1 MSRQQRETL
10 VGIAS
15 NEASVKRVVR
25 WIAASGAL
33 VAVII
38 GLRSLLLD
46 HLVHAAVL
54 FGFAAS
60 MLANEFI
67 LFFSKDDELYK
78 SFFLWSI
85 GLLLLYLAASGGE
98 SNTGILW
105 CYVFPPFVFYISG
118 LKTGL
123 SLVTALMLGML
134 LIFNFENLSFVL
146 ATYSPDFQIRFF
158 STIMF
163 VVVFSYIVDKQR
175 RDAITQL
182 VTIGKLYEYAA
193 RTDELTKLPNRRDMR
208 DQLETEFSRY
218 QRNGHHFSV
227 ILLDIDH
234 FKQINDN
241 YGHDAGDVVLTKF
254 ADALRD
260 ICRKMDTAARWGGE
274 EFLILLPDTK
284 LLEALAMAE
293 RLRIKISRMEVAY
306 GQQTIRL
313 TTSCGVCSIHSAKD
327 LGALLRQADVSLYQ
341 AKLRGRNIVIPQVTR
356 ERPATAGLNNSAR
369 KGQTMGLELNGFDD
383 PV

>member
-1 MSRQQRETL
+1 MSDQQRETL

-25 WIAASGAL
+25 WIAASGAV
-33 VAVII
+33 VAVMI
-38 GLRSLLLD
+38 GLRSLMLD
-46 HLVHAAVL
+46 HLLHAAVL
-54 FGFAAS
+54 FSFAAT
-60 MLANEFI
+60 MLVNEFI
-67 LFFSKDDELYK
+67 LFFSRDDDLYK

-85 GLLLLYLAASGGE
+85 GLILLYLAASGGE

-105 CYVFPPFVFYISG
+105 FYVFPPFVFYISG

-123 SLVTALMLGML
+123 SLVATLMIGML
-134 LIFNFENLSFVL
+134 LIFNFENLSIVV
-146 ATYSPDFQIRFF
+146 ASYSADFQIRFF
-158 STIMF
+158 STVMF
-163 VVVFSYIVDKQR
+163 VIVFSYIVDKQR
-175 RDAITQL
+175 RDAISQL

-208 DQLETEFSRY
+208 DQLESEFSRY

-260 ICRKMDTAARWGGE
+260 VCRKMDTAARWGGE

-293 RLRIKISRMEVAY
+293 RLRIKISRMEVTY

-327 LGALLRQADVSLYQ
+327 LSALLRQADVSLYQ

-356 ERPATAGLNNSAR
+356 DRRVSPEFSEPGR
-369 KGQTMGLELNGFDD
+369 KSQASDLELKGFDD
-383 PV
+383 LL